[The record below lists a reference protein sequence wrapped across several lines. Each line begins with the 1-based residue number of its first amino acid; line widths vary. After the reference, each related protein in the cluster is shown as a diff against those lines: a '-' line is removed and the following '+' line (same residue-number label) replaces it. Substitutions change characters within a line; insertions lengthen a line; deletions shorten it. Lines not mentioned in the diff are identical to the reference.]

1 MKWERISIT
10 LESPDDVSEFENC
23 LNCIHSS
30 DKEEICQLRM
40 CVHAFERLYERYVP
54 RGENNGWPIKQ
65 ERKTGKWIYDG
76 TSFVSG
82 FEWMHCSECNHADI
96 WAEDTRTNY
105 CPNCGAKMEGE
116 SE

>member
-1 MKWERISIT
+1 MSKSWYSRPVEIFMKDGTSKMEYKYVFET
-10 LESPDDVSEFENC
+10 DDAQIGYFIEFMFRC
-23 LNCIHSS
+23 LMDYKS
-30 DKEEICQLRM
+30 K
-40 CVHAFERLYERYVP
+40 P
-54 RGENNGWPIKQ
+54 KQ
-65 ERKTGKWIYDG
+65 KTGKWIYDG